1 MLRFLV
7 KRTLTGVLVLFGVVL
22 ITFTM
27 TRIVPSDPASKWVGP
42 RATPEQIAEARIELG
57 LDKPVYFQF
66 GKYLSDLLR
75 GDLGYS
81 LRTHQP
87 VSEEMKTFIPATI
100 ELVLVATVLAVL
112 IGLPLGLY
120 SAKYKNKYIDHIS
133 RFVSVG
139 AVSLP
144 SFWVAMALQLIF
156 FGWLALFPIGGRVST
171 ITAITH
177 KLPHITGLLVLDSL
191 LTGNWYVF
199 KDALLHIILPAIPVS
214 LYPIGLIA
222 RQTRSALLEILN
234 EDYITAGRSYGLKE
248 GYILWRYALKNSLGP
263 TVTVICLSTGYTLV
277 NTFLIESIFSWPGIG
292 KYIAT
297 AVSGLDYPAIMAVT
311 LFSAFCYL
319 VLNMVAD
326 IIIALDPRVRL

>member
-7 KRTLTGVLVLFGVVL
+7 KRVLTGILVLFGVVV
-22 ITFTM
+22 ITFSM

-42 RATPEQIAEARIELG
+42 RATPEQLEQARIELG
-57 LDKPVYFQF
+57 LDKPVYVQF
-66 GKYLSDLLR
+66 ARYITDLLQ
-75 GDLGYS
+75 GDFGYS

-87 VSEEMKTFIPATI
+87 VGEEMKTFIPATL
-100 ELVLVATVLAVL
+100 ELVLVATIIAVL
-112 IGLPLGLY
+112 VGLPLGLY
-120 SAKYKNKYIDHIS
+120 SAKYKNRYIDHIS
-133 RFVSVG
+133 RFFSVG

-156 FGWLALFPIGGRVST
+156 FGWLAILPIGGRVST
-171 ITAITH
+171 MVAITRE
-177 KLPHITGLLVLDSL
+177 LPHITGFLVFDSL
-191 LTGNWYVF
+191 ITGNWYVF
-199 KDALLHIILPAIPVS
+199 KDAFLHIILPAIPVS
-214 LYPIGLIA
+214 LYPTGLVA

-248 GYILWRYALKNSLGP
+248 KFILWRYALKNSLGP
-263 TVTVICLSTGYTLV
+263 TVTVLCLSTGYTLV

-319 VLNMVAD
+319 ILNLLAD
-326 IIIALDPRVRL
+326 IVIAMDPRVRL